1 MSSKL
6 DITST
11 AVEKGIDLVKDFVEK
26 LVGSTLE
33 ETGLLLGDKIRI
45 FTI

>member
-26 LVGSTLE
+26 LVYY
-33 ETGLLLGDKIRI
+33 
-45 FTI
+45 

>member
-11 AVEKGIDLVKDFVEK
+11 AVEKRIDFVKDFVEK
-26 LVGSTLE
+26 WVNASV
-33 ETGLLLGDKIRI
+33 
-45 FTI
+45 